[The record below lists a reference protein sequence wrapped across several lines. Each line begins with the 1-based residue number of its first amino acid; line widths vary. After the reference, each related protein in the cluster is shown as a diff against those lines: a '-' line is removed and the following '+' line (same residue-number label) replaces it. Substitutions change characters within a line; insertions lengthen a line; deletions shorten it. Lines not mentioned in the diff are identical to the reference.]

1 MTYCGLDCC
10 GQCPRA
16 TECGGCEN
24 TSGHPFGGSCVAA
37 EWVQQGGSER
47 LNQEKQRLIAEVNA
61 LDIPKLV
68 ITDVTL
74 LNGFYVNLA
83 YSLPNG
89 DAVKL
94 LQDQRVY
101 LGAQIAQPSSER
113 FYGVVADEQYLL
125 ISSYG
130 PSGEA
135 PEIILYKKR

>member
-10 GQCPRA
+10 GQCPRTA
-16 TECGGCEN
+16 ECGGCEN
-24 TSGHPFGGSCVAA
+24 TGGHPFGGSCVAA

-47 LNQEKQRLIAEVNA
+47 LEQEKQRLIAEVNA

-83 YSLPNG
+83 CLLPSG
-89 DAVKL
+89 ETVKL

-101 LGAQIAQPSSER
+101 LGAQIAQPGSER
-113 FYGVVADEQYLL
+113 FYGVVADDQYLL

-130 PSGEA
+130 PGGEA